1 MSKGW
6 RSPSGVV
13 ACILLLVVGVAAGW
27 AGGRVFASPAAIEDA
42 SYTLVT
48 VETGSVS
55 GRIAI
60 NVRAQ
65 WDEVLAARNLMAGT
79 VTSVNPT
86 SAADVE
92 AGTALYAVDLHPV
105 VVMQGST
112 PAFRTMQRGDRGAD
126 IAQLQEFLIEAGHLT
141 GTADG
146 NWGSRTTS
154 AVRAWQRAVGMPVDG
169 VVDRGEVLFVQ
180 ELPDRVV
187 VDSQSI
193 TVGAELSGGEQV
205 SILAGAPSFVAP
217 ISTTQAAAM
226 PDGARV
232 EVTAPGGEI
241 WNARIA
247 GQTTTPDGQIDLQL
261 TGEVQ
266 ESICGDSCDSIPAGP
281 GLLLVSRVITVE
293 HVEGLVVPS
302 SAVLTLPDGATVLI
316 GADGEHHRVSVL
328 AGARGMTAIEGV
340 DAGLQ
345 VRAPAESG

>member
-13 ACILLLVVGVAAGW
+13 ACILLLVLGLGAGW
-27 AGGRVFASPAAIEDA
+27 AGARVFASPPAIEDA

-65 WDEVLAARNLMAGT
+65 WDEALAARNLMAGT
-79 VTSVNPT
+79 VTWVNST
-86 SAADVE
+86 SAGDAE
-92 AGTALYAVDLHPV
+92 AGTILYAVDLRPV
-105 VVMQGST
+105 VMLQGST

-126 IAQLQEFLIEAGHLT
+126 IAQLQEFLIETGHLT

-146 NWGSRTTS
+146 AWGSRTTS
-154 AVRAWQRAVGMPVDG
+154 AVRAWQRATGMPVDG

-180 ELPDRVV
+180 KLPDRVV

-193 TVGAELSGGEQV
+193 SVGAELSGGEQV
-205 SILAGAPSFVAP
+205 STLGAPSFVAP

-247 GQTTTPDGQIDLQL
+247 GQTTTEDGQIDLQL
-261 TGEVQ
+261 AGDGQ
-266 ESICGDSCDSIPAGP
+266 ESICGNSCDSIPAGP
-281 GLLLVSRVITVE
+281 GVFLVSRVITVE

-302 SAVLTLPDGATVLI
+302 SAVLTVPDGATVVI
-316 GADGEHHRVSVL
+316 GADGEHHRVTVL
-328 AGARGMTAIEGV
+328 AGARGMSAIEGV
-340 DAGLQ
+340 EEGLQ